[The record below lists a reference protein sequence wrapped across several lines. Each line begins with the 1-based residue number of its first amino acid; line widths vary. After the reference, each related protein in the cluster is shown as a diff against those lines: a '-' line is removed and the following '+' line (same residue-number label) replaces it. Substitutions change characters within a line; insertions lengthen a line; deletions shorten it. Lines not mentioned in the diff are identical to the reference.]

1 MKIST
6 KGRYGLRALLD
17 LAVHSND
24 DTTTLANIA
33 ERQEMS
39 VGYLEQIFSA
49 LRKAS
54 IVIGTKGPQG
64 GYVLGQPANKIYV
77 QNVLDVLEGDL
88 FTITEDRLETQEA
101 SIMQDAIREKVW
113 DRITGAASSAL
124 DGLTLDNLI
133 DVYEQSKLK
142 DNYIF
147 YI

>member
-24 DTTTLANIA
+24 DATTLANIA
-33 ERQEMS
+33 ERQEIS

-49 LRKAS
+49 LRKAN

-64 GYVLGQPANKIYV
+64 GYVLGQPADKISIQYA
-77 QNVLDVLEGDL
+77 LDILEGDL
-88 FTITEDRLETQEA
+88 FTITLDKVEA
-101 SIMQDAIREKVW
+101 ADASFMQNAIQEKVW
-113 DRITGAASSAL
+113 AKITGAASAAL
-124 DGLTLDNLI
+124 EGLTLGNL
-133 DVYEQSKLK
+133 VETYEQNKMK

-147 YI
+147 FI

>member
-24 DTTTLANIA
+24 ETTTLSNIA
-33 ERQEMS
+33 ERQEIS

-49 LRKAS
+49 LRKAN

-64 GYVLGQPANKIYV
+64 GYALGQLAHKLSI
-77 QNVLDVLEGDL
+77 QNILDVLEGDL
-88 FTITEDRLETQEA
+88 FTITEDVVDT
-101 SIMQDAIREKVW
+101 QDAILMQNAIKEKVW
-113 DRITGAASSAL
+113 DRISGAAAEAL
-124 DGLTLDNLI
+124 EGLTLGNL
-133 DVYEQSKLK
+133 VEAYEQEKIK
-142 DNYIF
+142 DNIIF

>member
-17 LAVHSND
+17 LAVHSGEE
-24 DTTTLANIA
+24 TTTLANIA

-39 VGYLEQIFSA
+39 VGYLEQIFSS
-49 LRKAS
+49 LRKANL
-54 IVIGTKGPQG
+54 VIGTKGPQG
-64 GYVLGQPANKIYV
+64 GYVLGQPAGKISV

-88 FTITEDRLETQEA
+88 FTINDDRVEAQEA
-101 SIMQDAIREKVW
+101 SIMQNAIKENVW

-124 DGLTLDNLI
+124 DGLTLGNLV
-133 DVYEQSKLK
+133 DAYEQEKMK

>member
-49 LRKAS
+49 LRKAN

-64 GYVLGQPANKIYV
+64 GYALALPADKIAV
-77 QNVLDVLEGDL
+77 QTVLDVLEGDL
-88 FTITEDRLETQEA
+88 FTITSDKVDADEASTMQEA
-101 SIMQDAIREKVW
+101 IRQQVW
-113 DRITGAASSAL
+113 NRITNAAAAAL
-124 DGLTLDNLI
+124 GGLTINDLAEA
-133 DVYEQSKLK
+133 YEQNKMK
-142 DNYIF
+142 DNYLYNI
-147 YI
+147 

>member
-17 LAVHSND
+17 LAVHSGD

-33 ERQEMS
+33 ERQEIS

-49 LRKAS
+49 LRKAN

-64 GYVLGQPANKIYV
+64 GYTLGLPANKISV

-88 FTITEDRLETQEA
+88 FTISDDKVETQDA
-101 SIMQDAIREKVW
+101 SIMQDAIRQNVW
-113 DRITGAASSAL
+113 ERITGAASAAL
-124 DGLTLDNLI
+124 EGLTLANLA
-133 DVYEQSKLK
+133 DAYEQNKMK

>member
-24 DTTTLANIA
+24 DTTTLAQIA

-49 LRKAS
+49 LRKAG

-64 GYVLGQPANKIYV
+64 GYVLGQPADKTSV
-77 QNVLDVLEGDL
+77 QTVLDVLEGDL
-88 FTITEDRLETQEA
+88 FTITDDRVEA
-101 SIMQDAIREKVW
+101 LDASVMQDAIKENVW
-113 DRITGAASSAL
+113 DKITGSASAAL
-124 DGLTLDNLI
+124 EGLTLSNL
-133 DVYEQSKLK
+133 VEAYEQCKMK